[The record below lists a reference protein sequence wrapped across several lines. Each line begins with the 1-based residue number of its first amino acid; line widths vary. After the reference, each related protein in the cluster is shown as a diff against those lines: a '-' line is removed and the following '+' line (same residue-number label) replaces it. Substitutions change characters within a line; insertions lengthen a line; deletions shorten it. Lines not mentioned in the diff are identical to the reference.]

1 MVMHHIFFADCGSP
15 ERRPLRGTPGGD
27 WRLPLKPQLEVLVL
41 RVRLPDQKQQLQ
53 TGKKTRGP
61 YNLFW
66 VYLWKWDTRFYLKR
80 FLPQNS
86 FSRASNSIYIKRFLN
101 LF

>member
-27 WRLPLKPQLEVLVL
+27 GRLPLKPQLEVLVL

-53 TGKKTRGP
+53 TGKKTP
-61 YNLFW
+61 YLFW
-66 VYLWKWDTRFYLKR
+66 VYL
-80 FLPQNS
+80 
-86 FSRASNSIYIKRFLN
+86 
-101 LF
+101 